1 MTMGDLIVGGI
12 IAVMVILAIYVLIR
26 NKRSGRNSCGCK
38 CSGCCQSQAP
48 NVITIDDSCDC
59 CKKE

>member
-1 MTMGDLIVGGI
+1 MIMGDLIVGGI

-38 CSGCCQSQAP
+38 CSGCCQSQVP